1 MRVDAHHHIWDLSSG
16 MYTWLTPAYGPVYR
30 SIGADEIEPYLAAA
44 GIDRTVV
51 VQAANDLRDTDFLLA
66 AAAANPWIGAV
77 VGWVPL
83 DRPTEAAAAL
93 DRFDA
98 DPLLHGVRH
107 LIHDETDPDWI
118 VRPAVLEGLAVV
130 EERGLVYDVVGVYP
144 NHLRHVPF
152 LAERFP
158 RLTLVIDHLAKP
170 PLRSSD
176 PGDMSRWA
184 AQLRA
189 AAEHPNVVAKLSGL
203 DTAARPDWTVD
214 DLRPAV
220 DVAFEAF
227 GAERLM
233 FGSDWP
239 VSILGGDYERWFAAI
254 LELLADRTPAER
266 DLVLGGTAQRVYRI
280 KE

>member
-1 MRVDAHHHIWDLSSG
+1 M
-16 MYTWLTPAYGPVYR
+16 
-30 SIGADEIEPYLAAA
+30 
-44 GIDRTVV
+44 
-51 VQAANDLRDTDFLLA
+51 
-66 AAAANPWIGAV
+66 
-77 VGWVPL
+77 
-83 DRPTEAAAAL
+83 
-93 DRFDA
+93 
-98 DPLLHGVRH
+98 
-107 LIHDETDPDWI
+107 
-118 VRPAVLEGLAVV
+118 
-130 EERGLVYDVVGVYP
+130 
-144 NHLRHVPF
+144 
-152 LAERFP
+152 
-158 RLTLVIDHLAKP
+158 
-170 PLRSSD
+170 
-176 PGDMSRWA
+176 
-184 AQLRA
+184 
-189 AAEHPNVVAKLSGL
+189 VAKLSGL